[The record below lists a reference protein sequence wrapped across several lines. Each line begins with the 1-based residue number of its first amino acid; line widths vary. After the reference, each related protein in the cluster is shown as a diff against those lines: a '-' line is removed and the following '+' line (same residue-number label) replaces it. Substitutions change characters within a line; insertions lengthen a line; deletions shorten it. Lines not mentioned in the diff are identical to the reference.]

1 MNRSLMLL
9 TVAYAWCCSLLG
21 AVPRS
26 QPLERITAAVSSG
39 DYKQITSVVAAS
51 GDRSVYEHYFD
62 EAGAGG
68 LRNTRSATKTV
79 TGFLIGAALDRRR
92 KPPRAKN
99 RRLRQRSP

>member
-1 MNRSLMLL
+1 MKRSLVLL
-9 TVAYAWCCSLLG
+9 TVACAWCCSLLG
-21 AVPRS
+21 AVPQS
-26 QPLERITAAVSSG
+26 QTLDRITAAVSGG

-62 EAGAGG
+62 EAGAEG
-68 LRNTRSATKTV
+68 LRNTRSTTKTV